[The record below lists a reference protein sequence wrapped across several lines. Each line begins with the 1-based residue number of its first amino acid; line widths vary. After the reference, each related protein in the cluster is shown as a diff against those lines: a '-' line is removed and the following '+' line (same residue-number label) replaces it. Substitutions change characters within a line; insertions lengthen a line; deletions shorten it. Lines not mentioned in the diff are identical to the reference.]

1 MFSSIAMLDALCA
14 LVRLLALW
22 LCADLILGADHLAEP
37 MTVASVEAFLI
48 PFHALVA
55 GGQHLPCVLFPG
67 VERLSLLGRRQAVAF
82 TMSSGDL

>member
-1 MFSSIAMLDALCA
+1 MRV
-14 LVRLLALW
+14 LVLW

-67 VERLSLLGRRQAVAF
+67 VERLLFSAGDRSSSF